1 MSRALSPLIVN
12 CGNHLSLLFSISL
25 IQQCTHRHSTR
36 RPSNPMATHEIPAW
50 EAPPVAAKSS
60 IFRNHFLYAPS
71 FDKVKSFFS
80 RKSASDIQTLD
91 KGVPVEGVPSSRK
104 YCGLSRR
111 TCIILLL
118 VSIALVA
125 LIIGLAVGLTRKS
138 YVPNITTFIPKIPGL
153 FWGTLLSY
161 LLLITT
167 VYSTNPSFSQ
177 IKSAR
182 FAATIQ
188 YRYFYR

>member
-1 MSRALSPLIVN
+1 
-12 CGNHLSLLFSISL
+12 
-25 IQQCTHRHSTR
+25 
-36 RPSNPMATHEIPAW
+36 MATHEIPAW

-60 IFRNHFLYAPS
+60 IFRNHFLSAPS
-71 FDKVKSFFS
+71 FDKAKSFFS
-80 RKSASDIQTLD
+80 RKSASDIQTFD

-104 YCGLSRR
+104 YCGLSHR

-125 LIIGLAVGLTRKS
+125 LIIGLAAGLTRKS

-161 LLLITT
+161 LPLITT

-182 FAATIQ
+182 SAATIQ